1 MKRPIIGERNTMDEL
16 DQTLL
21 ERDEAED
28 NLNRILYTFA
38 TIDEIGEWSNIND
51 PVERFIELMTNRWGI
66 A

>member
-1 MKRPIIGERNTMDEL
+1 MDAL

-28 NLNRILYTFA
+28 QLNRILYTFA

-51 PVERFIELMTNRWGI
+51 PVERFIELMTNRWGT